1 MHALFVT
8 AHIDA
13 GRNEEEGVKFLQS
26 DVLPQLKQF
35 PGVVGGYWLA
45 TKNSESLAVVL
56 FDNEDAAK
64 QMAEGRPS
72 SSASSSRRHAGRHR
86 GPRGHRPHVG
96 NRIKVWLSQPPGIGE
111 CLPRLGRR

>member
-8 AHIDA
+8 AHIEP

-26 DVLPQLKQF
+26 EVLPQLKQF

-64 QMAEGRPS
+64 QMAE
-72 SSASSSRRHAGRHR
+72 
-86 GPRGHRPHVG
+86 VG
-96 NRIKVWLSQPPGIGE
+96 LPQAPPPPGAT
-111 CLPRLGRR
+111 LGAIEVREVIAHI

>member
-8 AHIDA
+8 AHIEP

-45 TKNSESLAVVL
+45 TKDSESLAVVL
-56 FDNEDAAK
+56 FESEDAAR
-64 QMAEGRPS
+64 QMAD
-72 SSASSSRRHAGRHR
+72 
-86 GPRGHRPHVG
+86 VG
-96 NRIKVWLSQPPGIGE
+96 LPQAPPPPGAT
-111 CLPRLGRR
+111 LGDIEVREVIAHI